1 MKINPVNKFS
11 QAAFGQ
17 QQRALNSDIDAAQR
31 TNSQSFGRQS
41 NRSEDILDLK
51 GRNAK
56 LEGQMQA
63 QKALRE
69 QALKSDFKKA
79 ALSNAQMFGKQLQE
93 NDDVGGA
100 KRRNV
105 EKRKPARSETA
116 GEAEPKVG
124 ASERESETE
133 DPIRKLAELRMKRFQ
148 ESHDTMLELAKTFS
162 EMSAERV
169 KTAAQINQIHADTSQ
184 AIAEMQR
191 KSHLQ
196 RMISDLNHHK
206 SYLKMLTETDKT

>member
-93 NDDVGGA
+93 NDDVGGV

-148 ESHDTMLELAKTFS
+148 ESHDTMLELANTNS